1 MNEVAY
7 ITSGKIGLHRFTYN
21 ELLELEKLGI
31 PFILCLTQLKN
42 GPWMPEDRW
51 KVLTAS
57 KVQAIKESSLLFIH
71 RRQLA
76 LELYH
81 HAKENNVVKYLM
93 MALSMYPALKAKKIS
108 SLHCQMGDKKLYIGF
123 YLKRLLGVPLTATI
137 HAHELYQRSV
147 YDKPQEIR
155 QLFSACDEV
164 ITISDF
170 NAKLI
175 SENLGVA
182 PSRIKVMRLFAEI
195 DYLHKVIDK
204 AKILIVA
211 NWAEKKGFRVLIDA
225 VKGMKRNDFVV
236 WVVGGTYF
244 SDNSID
250 VEQIVKDNQI
260 EERFAIL
267 GRIGGVTLDIVFS
280 SCDIFCLPSYTE
292 LYSDGKPAERE
303 GIPVALMEAMAWGKP
318 VITTRHAGIPELV
331 DQILVEER
339 SVKQLQEALN
349 YMLDNRDK
357 WAEMGKANQSK
368 LAEKFSKD
376 NVRILGDTFRQ
387 WQK

>member
-21 ELLELEKLGI
+21 ELLELEKLGMR
-31 PFILCLTQLKN
+31 FILCLTQLNK
-42 GPWMPEDRW
+42 GPWMPEKHW
-51 KVLTAS
+51 KVITAS
-57 KVQAIKESSLLFIH
+57 KLQAAKESSLLLINNH
-71 RRQLA
+71 QLA
-76 LELYH
+76 LELYQ
-81 HAKENNVVKYLM
+81 HAKDHNVIKYLM
-93 MALSMYPALKAKKIS
+93 MALSMYPQLKASNIS
-108 SLHCQMGDKKLYIGF
+108 SLHCQMGDKKLYIGY
-123 YLKRLLGVPLTATI
+123 YLKKLLGVPLTVTV

-147 YDKPQEIR
+147 YDKPMQIH

-175 SENLGVA
+175 TENLGVD
-182 PSRIKVMRLFAEI
+182 PSRVKVMRLFAEI
-195 DYLHKVIDK
+195 DYQHKVIDK
-204 AKILIVA
+204 ARILIVA

-225 VKGMKRNDFVV
+225 VKGMNRDDFVV

-250 VEQIVKDNQI
+250 VEQIIKDNHI
-260 EERFAIL
+260 EDRFAIL

-318 VITTRHAGIPELV
+318 VITTQHAGIPELV

-339 SVKQLQEALN
+339 SVEQLQEAMN
-349 YMLDNRDK
+349 YLLDNRDK
-357 WAEMGKANQSK
+357 WHEMGKENQRK

-376 NVRILGDTFRQ
+376 NVKILGDTFRQ